1 MFLYNDNN
9 LNKNDH
15 HHETSISTPHQ
26 RIRWVRF
33 GAAADSTAGP
43 SPDVAA
49 AASWVALAWDW
60 PIGSEKPWVFHGK
73 MICTWLFYGVF
84 HAFSMYNWFAV
95 WNIWIS
101 FPYMGN
107 NNPNWLMFFRGVWNH
122 QPDNVSVLY
131 DVEFDW
137 TVTFFFTEISPE
149 KNDNCYMIWV
159 NSIDAANGVV
169 TACWSRGIT
178 TDFSMVF
185 TSENTHLAYITRP
198 FFLVKRWIFIS

>member
-1 MFLYNDNN
+1 MSTHQRNMFFCWSN
-9 LNKNDH
+9 LLF
-15 HHETSISTPHQ
+15 SS

-95 WNIWIS
+95 WNIWMS
-101 FPYMGN
+101 FPYIGN
-107 NNPNWLMFFRGVWNH
+107 NNPNWLMFFRGVETIN
-122 QPDNVSVLY
+122 QIMYLY
-131 DVEFDW
+131 YMMLNLIEQSR
-137 TVTFFFTEISPE
+137 FFYWDFARKERQLL
-149 KNDNCYMIWV
+149 YM
-159 NSIDAANGVV
+159 S
-169 TACWSRGIT
+169 
-178 TDFSMVF
+178 
-185 TSENTHLAYITRP
+185 
-198 FFLVKRWIFIS
+198 